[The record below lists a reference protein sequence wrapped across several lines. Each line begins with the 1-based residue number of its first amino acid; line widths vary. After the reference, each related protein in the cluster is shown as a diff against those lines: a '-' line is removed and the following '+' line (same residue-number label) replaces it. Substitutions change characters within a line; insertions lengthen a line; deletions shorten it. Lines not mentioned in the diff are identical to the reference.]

1 MIFDFNKFI
10 LEYQHKDTQMLLTE
24 LSEYFTIGFEI
35 EVEVDR
41 NRLNE
46 SKPFDYIS
54 KPYKKSFDLFKRN
67 FSKFSKKYSDISD
80 FHYDETLVFGL
91 EIVNKPFNNLNIAIE
106 YITDFFDEYN
116 KQSIFKFKDTTSIHV
131 NIGTSINKDW
141 NIVKGLVMLSDIGE
155 HWTPEPDYK
164 PKVPYVFKDMENRS
178 FNLFCKSLKNE
189 ILKNPL
195 LSGNKDL
202 YKNIISTTNI
212 EEIQDNLIKIIKRIL
227 PQQEKIGKGIGFNIG
242 KILYNIDKYVEFRYI
257 GGDNITNE
265 IVVEK
270 IKYFCYIIYLM
281 TSDYKQKDFIH
292 KLFSFVN
299 KIRDKYEKDLEFN
312 KRLDRLLRK

>member
-1 MIFDFNKFI
+1 MIFDFNEFI

-24 LSEYFTIGFEI
+24 LQDYFTIGFEI

-46 SKPFDYIS
+46 SKSFDYIS
-54 KPYKKSFDLFKRN
+54 RPYKKSMDLFKRN
-67 FSKFSKKYSDISD
+67 FSKFSKKYSDVD
-80 FHYDETLVFGL
+80 FHFDETLNFGL
-91 EIVNKPFNNLNIAIE
+91 EIVNKPFTNLNIAIE
-106 YITDFFDEYN
+106 YITDFFEEYN
-116 KQSIFKFKDTTSIHV
+116 KQSIFQFKDTTSIHV
-131 NIGTSINKDW
+131 NIGTSTDEKW
-141 NIVKGLVMLSDIGE
+141 NIVKGLVLLSDS
-155 HWTPEPDYK
+155 EPYN
-164 PKVPYVFKDMENRS
+164 PKVPFVFKDMENRS

-195 LSGNKDL
+195 LSGNKKL
-202 YKNIISTTNI
+202 YKNIISTTKI
-212 EEIQDNLIKIIKRIL
+212 DEIQDNLIKIIKRIL
-227 PQQEKIGKGIGFNIG
+227 PQQEKIGKGLGFNIG
-242 KILYNIDKYVEFRYI
+242 KILYDIDKYVEFRYI

-265 IVVEK
+265 IVIEK

-299 KIRDKYEKDLEFN
+299 KIREKYEKDLEFN
-312 KRLDRLLRK
+312 KGLDRLLKK